1 MKCLITKNIPL
12 DEMDCKNGIIAE
24 TFDRVDVVKIIERP
38 DHIGGDIAGCKNDIG
53 SFYVYLKFGD
63 GVLES

>member
-1 MKCLITKNIPL
+1 
-12 DEMDCKNGIIAE
+12 MDCKNGIIAE